1 MTFKFGGSGGGG
13 GVGDTYTAST
23 ATAKNVIEAGK
34 SYALTSD
41 GGIVTPPA
49 GSLASVGGFTT
60 TDFMSNFENSVSIY
74 GDVFLPDAASS
85 GAYFVCVADAH
96 SPQRAYIFVN
106 KNGAHVESGGD
117 GVQFLLDTG
126 WDSVGNCSV
135 YLIQYGETTDN
146 WYYGLMGMKYA
157 SNSWRSGWYT
167 FGVAKGSHQILNS
180 SYANPYRTT
189 WDSWDDGNSS
199 NVLSSGYMIGNSNNK
214 MLFSSLRGGTKLI
227 RARGNSYDDDHE
239 VYVETANLE
248 ANTSSNT
255 YNMYTSSSGSLT
267 ITPTEDGHCAFFK
280 VDDANGKFIFLYTK
294 DGDGGFSYYHGSTPA
309 SGSTTYSSE
318 IDVSGTLGSNMQYA
332 HFIATS
338 NPLVYYATYLDS
350 STTIYYQKITFASDL
365 TSASMATMGSFTVPG
380 GYGSFMGGTSRWA
393 RNYHSGTYR
402 NNKLNIPGD
411 ETLLIWGSSYPDAD
425 TGRTLLF
432 PASGTPSDGG
442 VNTINSDF
450 ETAQGGSL
458 TLTLSGDQKHI
469 IAHQHGQSESEG
481 YEMVSAQKYAPYKH
495 TSETVAIA
503 RSAGNVGDTIN
514 IDLKTGDTA
523 TAALSTDFY
532 VTKESMVYPLKVAGS
547 DSAFTTA
554 IKSVQRGTGYSSTQS
569 TQIAISSVNRSKS
582 QLVLNG
588 WNSSQN
594 KGVYGVLSSG
604 SQITVYKSNSYSYGY
619 SYAWE
624 VVEYV

>member
-1 MTFKFGGSGGGG
+1 MAVLGGGG
-13 GVGDTYTAST
+13 GGAGDTYTAST

-49 GSLASVGGFTT
+49 GTIAQVGGFVTE
-60 TDFMSNFENSVSIY
+60 DMFNNMENSVSIY
-74 GDVFLPDAASS
+74 GDVFLPDAETS
-85 GAYFVCVADAH
+85 GAYFVLVADGQ
-96 SPQRAYIFVN
+96 SAYNGYLLIN
-106 KNGAHVESGGD
+106 KNGQPVSSGSS
-117 GVQFLLDTG
+117 GVYFNLSTQWT
-126 WDSVGNCSV
+126 SVGSCSL
-135 YLIQYGETTDN
+135 YLVQYGETTDN
-146 WYYGLMGMKYA
+146 WYYGLMGMKDSSY
-157 SNSWRSGWYT
+157 WRSGWYT
-167 FGVAKGSHQILNS
+167 FGVDKSTHQILNS
-180 SYANPYRTT
+180 NYANPYTTT

-199 NVLSSGYMIGNSNNK
+199 NVIATTYMSGNSNNK
-214 MLFSSLRGGTKLI
+214 MLFSSLRGGNKLI
-227 RARGNSYDDDHE
+227 RARGNAYDDDHE

-248 ANTSSNT
+248 ASTSSNN

-280 VDDANGKFIFLYTK
+280 VDDANGTFIFLFTK
-294 DGDGGFSYYHGSTPA
+294 DGDGGFSYHHGSTPA

-318 IDVSGTLGSNMQYA
+318 IDVSGTLGTNMQYA
-332 HFIATS
+332 HFIATA

-350 STTIYYQKITFASDL
+350 STTMYYQKITFASDL
-365 TSASMATMGSFTVPG
+365 ASASMATMGSFTVPG
-380 GYGSFMGGTSRWA
+380 GYGSYSGGTSYWA
-393 RNYHSGTYR
+393 RYYHQNSNR
-402 NNKLNIPGD
+402 ASARLNIPGD
-411 ETLLIWGSSYPDAD
+411 ETLLIWGTSYPASD

-442 VNTINSDF
+442 ANSINNDF
-450 ETAQGGSL
+450 DTASGASLKL
-458 TLTLSGDQKHI
+458 TLTGDGKNI
-469 IAHQHGQSESEG
+469 VAHQHGQSETEG

-495 TSETVAIA
+495 TVDKVAIA
-503 RSAGNVGDTIN
+503 RAAGNVGDTIN

-547 DSAFTTA
+547 DTTYTTA
-554 IKSVQRGTGYSSTQS
+554 IKSIQRGTGYSSSQS
-569 TQIAISSVNRSKS
+569 TVISISSVNKNKS
-582 QLVLNG
+582 QLVMNG

-594 KGVYGVLSSG
+594 KGITGVLTSG
-604 SQITVYKSNSYSYGY
+604 SQITVTKSNSYSYGY